1 MTCLCV
7 LPIKVEL
14 RFGIALYTF
23 FTLVPELAQDI
34 ASGVF
39 MNQSQVRVMGA
50 NAAPDDPEKTVV
62 FIDLVPL
69 GPKFDNATAFLVFE
83 RFCNKQV
90 IINPVHFGKYDVLY
104 VLYQGESSPQLHVV
118 PLNIIFLIIL
128 ASSTFLADLPVF
140 DLEHNS
146 FCVIQVISS
155 FFALFSVTKHG
166 CDMHRII
173 YSCRSSSVTTGSKH
187 EQWS

>member
-50 NAAPDDPEKTVV
+50 NAAPDDPEKTIV

-90 IINPVHFGKYDVLY
+90 IINPAHFGKYDVLY
-104 VLYQGESSPQLHVV
+104 VLYQGEFSTTLQPFL
-118 PLNIIFLIIL
+118 LIFQYMI
-128 ASSTFLADLPVF
+128 
-140 DLEHNS
+140 
-146 FCVIQVISS
+146 
-155 FFALFSVTKHG
+155 
-166 CDMHRII
+166 
-173 YSCRSSSVTTGSKH
+173 
-187 EQWS
+187 